1 MNTIEIGIAKMT
13 VAKSPDI
20 LVARS
25 LGSCVGIALYDP
37 VAKIGAMAHVM
48 LPDST
53 LTKRKN
59 YNPAKFADTA
69 VPAMIDKMIKTGTV
83 RNRTVAKIVG
93 GAKMFTSVGNN
104 SSMNIGSRTV
114 DAAKNALKKN
124 DIKLVAEDV
133 KKNYGRTV
141 EFNLEKGIIKIKS
154 LGKGVKTI

>member
-1 MNTIEIGIAKMT
+1 MNTIEISIAKMT

-25 LGSCVGIALYDP
+25 LGSCVGVALYDP
-37 VAKIGAMAHVM
+37 VVKIGAMAHVM

-59 YNPAKFADTA
+59 YSPAKFADTA
-69 VPAMIDKMIKTGTV
+69 VPAMIDKMIIMGAA
-83 RNRTVAKIVG
+83 RNRIVAKIAG
-93 GAKMFTSVGNN
+93 GAKMFNSVGNN
-104 SSMNIGSRTV
+104 SSMNVGSRTV
-114 DAAKNALKKN
+114 DATKNTLEKN
-124 DIKLVAEDV
+124 DIRLVAEDV

-141 EFNLEKGIIKIKS
+141 EFNLENGIIKIKS